1 MPDPPRRVHVAI
13 AHAGAASRRAAER
26 LVAGGKVLVNGV
38 PATIGQLV
46 TAADTIVVDGTPLGR
61 PEPFR
66 TFIVNKAAGV
76 VCTASDPQG
85 RHTIL
90 DDIASDVRLYSVGRL
105 DIDTTGAILVTNDG
119 ELANR
124 LMHPSS
130 GIPKVYEALVEG
142 RVSADTVRVIRSGM
156 TLDDGPTRPCE
167 CDVMDRKFP
176 QATWLRIAITEGRNR
191 QVRRMCAAV
200 GHPAVRLH
208 RPAYAGIPL
217 RGLRRGEWRP
227 LTPSEL
233 RHLAR
238 RVGLER

>member
-1 MPDPPRRVHVAI
+1 MADGRI
-13 AHAGAASRRAAER
+13 
-26 LVAGGKVLVNGV
+26 LVNGV

-46 TAADTIVVDGTPLGR
+46 TAADTIVVDGSPIGL
-61 PEPFR
+61 PEPFQ

-85 RHTIL
+85 RRTIL
-90 DDIASDVRLYSVGRL
+90 DNIPPTVRLYSVGRL

-130 GIPKVYEALVEG
+130 AIPKVYEVLVEG
-142 RVSADTVRVIRSGM
+142 RVSAETVRAIRSGM

-167 CDVMDRKFP
+167 CSVMDRKFP

-200 GHPAVRLH
+200 GHPTVRLH

-217 RGLRRGEWRP
+217 RGLSRGEWRP
-227 LTPSEL
+227 LSVSEL